1 MTTHRLA
8 DYLDHMLEAA
18 QQACVY
24 LDGLDKADFLED
36 KRTQQAVILNLV
48 ILGEAVTKLI
58 NQYESFVDGHP
69 NVPWRSMKG
78 MRNRLAH
85 GYFDINL
92 DVVWDTVQTAL
103 PRLLTQLPAIR
114 DAAKAENKDGSDSG

>member
-24 LDGLDKADFLED
+24 LEGLDKADFLED

-48 ILGEAVTKLI
+48 ILGKAVTKLI
-58 NQYESFVDGHP
+58 NQYEPFVDSHP
-69 NVPWRSMKG
+69 DVPWRSMKG

-103 PRLLTQLPAIR
+103 PRLLTQLPTLL